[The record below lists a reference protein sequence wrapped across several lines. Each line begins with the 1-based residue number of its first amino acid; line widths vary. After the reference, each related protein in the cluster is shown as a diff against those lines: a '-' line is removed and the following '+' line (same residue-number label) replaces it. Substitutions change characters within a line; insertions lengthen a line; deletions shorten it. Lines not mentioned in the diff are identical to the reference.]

1 MRRITKPKRSQQPSN
16 EGLFTFLV
24 LIVHGWQVVS
34 QDHLQMQSSEPLAQ
48 EIKSYPDQLP
58 RTSIQKKSATQEH
71 DCALAA
77 DHTASN
83 MTPSK
88 IGSSKFVTDQFQ
100 AVQALLTDFF
110 SHYPEVCI
118 TCWLCAT
125 SIHFR
130 TLQVPEGSQERSM
143 ICLGVCHVC
152 MTSSMC

>member
-1 MRRITKPKRSQQPSN
+1 MRRITKPKRSQQPSK

-48 EIKSYPDQLP
+48 DIKSHPDQLA
-58 RTSIQKKSATQEH
+58 RTSIQKKSATQEPE
-71 DCALAA
+71 CALAA

-83 MTPSK
+83 MTPSDTR
-88 IGSSKFVTDQFQ
+88 SSKFVTDQFQ
-100 AVQALLTDFF
+100 AVQTLLIDFF
-110 SHYPEVCI
+110 CHYPEVCI

-130 TLQVPEGSQERSM
+130 TLQVPERSQERGM
-143 ICLGVCHVC
+143 ICLGVCHIC
-152 MTSSMC
+152 MKSSMS